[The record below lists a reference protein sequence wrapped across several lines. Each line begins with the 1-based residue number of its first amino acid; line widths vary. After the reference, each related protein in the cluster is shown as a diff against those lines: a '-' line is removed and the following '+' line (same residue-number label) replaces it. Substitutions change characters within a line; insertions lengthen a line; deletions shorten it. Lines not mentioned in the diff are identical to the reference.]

1 MRLLS
6 IYKIML
12 GPVLLAQGRRVRRTA
27 LRLAEAAGDRTG
39 LIVIESGKSELKLLF
54 VGDSTMA
61 GVGVRHQTAAL
72 ASQVASI
79 LANRLVRS
87 VRWQLVAKSGV
98 NTSQA
103 LEFVKGQELL
113 PADVL
118 VTALGTNDVT
128 SQRKSYEFIAD
139 YGALVD
145 ALSKRV
151 GANFAV
157 VSGLPPLHL
166 TPATPQPLRWY
177 LGRYAHLLDECLRR
191 WIAPQRNVAYVSLQ
205 WASNPK
211 DMAVDGYHP
220 GENQYKV
227 WADLV
232 AESIANL
239 LTAQIHS
246 IGSELHSSPSFV

>member
-1 MRLLS
+1 
-6 IYKIML
+6 
-12 GPVLLAQGRRVRRTA
+12 
-27 LRLAEAAGDRTG
+27 
-39 LIVIESGKSELKLLF
+39 
-54 VGDSTMA
+54 
-61 GVGVRHQTAAL
+61 
-72 ASQVASI
+72 
-79 LANRLVRS
+79 
-87 VRWQLVAKSGV
+87 V

-103 LEFVKGQELL
+103 LTFVKGQELL

-128 SQRKSYEFIAD
+128 SQRKSYQFIAD
-139 YGALVD
+139 YEALVD

-157 VSGLPPLHL
+157 ISGLPPLHL

-177 LGRYAHLLDECLRR
+177 LGRYAHLLDEGLRR

-220 GENQYKV
+220 GENQYRV

-232 AESIANL
+232 AESIATL

-246 IGSELHSSPSFV
+246 IGSELHSFPSFV